1 MNIEAEYTDE
11 NAPVLKIATDY
22 DFCSNSYVN
31 KEGKMSGLY
40 IEVMTEVAN
49 RLGVKPV
56 FETSTW
62 MGCRRML
69 EEGEEDVLLGLE
81 IFSNFESSA
90 AGAYDLVLLD
100 IMMPV
105 MNGLKAAE
113 KIRTLSRED
122 AKSIPIIAMTANAF
136 EEDRRKTKEAGM
148 NGHLTKPINSDKL
161 LELLPQ
167 YKK

>member
-1 MNIEAEYTDE
+1 
-11 NAPVLKIATDY
+11 
-22 DFCSNSYVN
+22 
-31 KEGKMSGLY
+31 
-40 IEVMTEVAN
+40 
-49 RLGVKPV
+49 
-56 FETSTW
+56 
-62 MGCRRML
+62 ML

-136 EEDRRKTKEAGM
+136 EEDRRKIKEAGM